1 MYLESLKGI
10 LAPFLGTSLG
20 SAFVF
25 FMKKNMGDTLQRM
38 LNGFAAGV
46 MAAASVWSLL
56 LPAIEESQGMGRLS
70 FIPVAAGLWSGILF
84 LIFIDKIIINLKRRA
99 GDTAKYG
106 DSNKSTGMLILA
118 VTIHNIPEGMAVG
131 AVYAG
136 LISGKA
142 GITVIGAFTLALG
155 ISIQN
160 IPEGA
165 IISMPLRAEGMSR
178 GKAFGAGVLS
188 GAVEPVSALLTIV
201 AAKAVVPA
209 LPYFLSFAAG
219 AMLYVVVAELIPE
232 MTDGKKSGTGAL
244 FFASGFSVMMILD
257 VALG

>member
-56 LPAIEESQGMGRLS
+56 LPAIEEPQDMGRLS
-70 FIPVAAGLWSGILF
+70 FIPAAAGLWS
-84 LIFIDKIIINLKRRA
+84 
-99 GDTAKYG
+99 
-106 DSNKSTGMLILA
+106 
-118 VTIHNIPEGMAVG
+118 
-131 AVYAG
+131 
-136 LISGKA
+136 
-142 GITVIGAFTLALG
+142 
-155 ISIQN
+155 
-160 IPEGA
+160 
-165 IISMPLRAEGMSR
+165 
-178 GKAFGAGVLS
+178 GVLS

-219 AMLYVVVAELIPE
+219 AMLYVVVAELVPE
-232 MTDGKKSGTGAL
+232 MTDEKDSGRGAL

-257 VALG
+257 VAFG